1 MEPITIE
8 SSKKLSAKTARIL
21 LALLFLLAIATF
33 FYFDGSRY
41 LSLEALKT
49 QRESLGLWVNQHF
62 WLALLS
68 FIAIYIL
75 VAAMSLPGAAVLTL
89 AGGALFGLLW
99 GMLAVSFAS
108 SIGATLAFMASRFL
122 FRDAIRLKFADR
134 LKTIEDGVAKDG
146 AYYLLSL
153 RLVPL
158 VPFFVVNLLMGLT
171 PIRTVVFY
179 VVSQLGMLPGT
190 LAYVFAGTQLASIQ
204 KPSDI
209 VSTKL
214 LLAFAVIG
222 ILPVLLKL
230 ILNKL
235 SARRTR
241 DA

>member
-1 MEPITIE
+1 MEPMTNE
-8 SSKKLSAKTARIL
+8 SAKKSSAKTARIL
-21 LALLFLLAIATF
+21 LALLFVLAIAAF
-33 FYFDGSRY
+33 FYFDGRRY
-41 LSLEALKT
+41 LSLEALKA

-62 WLALLS
+62 WLAWLS

-89 AGGALFGLLW
+89 AGGALFGVLW
-99 GMLAVSFAS
+99 GMVAVSFAS

-122 FRDAIRLKFADR
+122 FRDAIRLKFAER

-171 PIRTVVFY
+171 PIRTIVFY

-214 LLAFAVIG
+214 LLAFALIG

-230 ILNKL
+230 ILNKI
-235 SARRTR
+235 AAGKTR